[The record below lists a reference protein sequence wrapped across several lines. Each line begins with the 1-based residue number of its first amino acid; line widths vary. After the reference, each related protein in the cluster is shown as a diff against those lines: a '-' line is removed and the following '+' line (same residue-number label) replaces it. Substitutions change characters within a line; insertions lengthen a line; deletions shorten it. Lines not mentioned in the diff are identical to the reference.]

1 MIDST
6 NVVVQTVDVKDRTR
20 HQRLAVNLAS
30 HRLARPSGFI
40 STLTMLLQNTLE
52 EFSPEELVTAMRR
65 SGFGSSKIAP
75 GPRINPSSV
84 AAYSSKGV
92 VSTAADAANFFAAA
106 FLAGAVATVTFLAAA
121 DFAATFFVATFGV
134 VIPTFLTV
142 VPSVVFLLF
151 SLFAVTFFAAA
162 FFVGLVAPAPE
173 PSKSVTMLHM
183 ARW

>member
-1 MIDST
+1 
-6 NVVVQTVDVKDRTR
+6 
-20 HQRLAVNLAS
+20 
-30 HRLARPSGFI
+30 
-40 STLTMLLQNTLE
+40 MLLQNTLE

-134 VIPTFLTV
+134 VTFPRFL
-142 VPSVVFLLF
+142 PS
-151 SLFAVTFFAAA
+151 SRA
-162 FFVGLVAPAPE
+162 
-173 PSKSVTMLHM
+173 SSSCCS
-183 ARW
+183 RSSQ

>member
-1 MIDST
+1 VTPSLPLRDGVTQGKTRLSIIDST
-6 NVVVQTVDVKDRTR
+6 NVVVQAVDVKDRTR

-30 HRLARPSGFI
+30 HRLSRPSGFI

-75 GPRINPSSV
+75 GPHINPSSV

-106 FLAGAVATVTFLAAA
+106 FHAGAVATVTFLAAA

-134 VIPTFLTV
+134 VTFPRFL
-142 VPSVVFLLF
+142 PS
-151 SLFAVTFFAAA
+151 SRA
-162 FFVGLVAPAPE
+162 
-173 PSKSVTMLHM
+173 SSSCCS
-183 ARW
+183 RSSQ